1 MVDVTSLPT
10 LTTCGLAV
18 SRPDSPRGTKSGTSE
33 GTVAVTPARILPV
46 LIQHEEEPMNR
57 TLAAL
62 DREWTELSGSPASIE
77 ALERW
82 SRSEPVLTGL
92 PSLSAILEERR
103 SVTAAAPA
111 LLAALARLAP
121 DDELAARTLLQAL
134 VPGLLTLATTACTD
148 DPLAFDEMVSLAW
161 ERIRTYPRN
170 RPGSVAANVIWDVR
184 KRYREH
190 WDIEHPCSGDPE
202 PVPAGVVPSAEE
214 MVLGRSAVEDLFAAH
229 RHGVISVAALK
240 LILRTRVDEVPLE
253 VAAREQRAASNHAA
267 NCVRWRAERRLR
279 PVLAGAS

>member
-1 MVDVTSLPT
+1 
-10 LTTCGLAV
+10 
-18 SRPDSPRGTKSGTSE
+18 
-33 GTVAVTPARILPV
+33 
-46 LIQHEEEPMNR
+46 MNR

-62 DREWTELSGSPASIE
+62 DREWAELSGSPASIE

-92 PSLSAILEERR
+92 PSLSAILEERQ

-170 RPGSVAANVIWDVR
+170 PPGPVAASVIWAVR

-190 WDIEHPCSGDPE
+190 WALEHPSPGGPE
-202 PVPAGVVPSAEE
+202 AVPADVEPSAEHI
-214 MVLGRSAVEDLFAAH
+214 VLGRSAVDDLVAAH
-229 RHGVISVAALK
+229 RDGVISVAALT

-253 VAAREQRAASNHAA
+253 VAAREQRAASLHAA

-279 PVLAGAS
+279 PVLAMAG